1 MFGKKIRDI
10 RKKKGLKISELAEL
24 IGVTSGYVSQI
35 ERDLIE
41 PSLPV
46 LRKLSKAID
55 VPLSSMFSDEFLTDV
70 VVINNQN
77 KKKVSFNENNI
88 TYEFLTPA
96 KLNNEKLPKMEVM
109 TAELESKC
117 KDNDDFVIHTADEFT
132 YVLSGCIEYHIGE
145 NEIHRLQ
152 KGDGIYIPEG
162 TPHCIYNPGEE
173 KALMFSTISPPM

>member
-24 IGVTSGYVSQI
+24 IDVTSGYVSQI

-46 LRKLSKAID
+46 LRRLSKAID

-70 VVINNQN
+70 VVINEDT
-77 KKKVSFNENNI
+77 KKKLSFNDGNV
-88 TYEFLTPA
+88 TYEILTPA
-96 KLNNEKLPKMEVM
+96 KLNNDKLPKMDVM
-109 TAELESKC
+109 VADIIGKGR
-117 KDNDDFVIHTADEFT
+117 DNDEFVTHMADEFA

-145 NEIHRLQ
+145 NEVHTLQ
-152 KGDGIYIPEG
+152 KGDSIYVPEG
-162 TPHCIYNPGEE
+162 TPHYVYNPNEE
-173 KALMFSTISPPM
+173 TAKIFSTTSPPI